1 MVLIF
6 QIYSSREL
14 EETLNKIREIL
25 SDDKH
30 DWDQR
35 TNAVNFLSDF
45 KCGWLYFLIYGWLH
59 ILKMLFFAITLTILK
74 GSFIL
79 HFKTMSFHVSN
90 HFGISFKQVFFKG
103 LKYSFVDI
111 WVEAFLKALVIVGF
125 FSISLKLHTLQVN
138 C

>member
-1 MVLIF
+1 MLLMF

-45 KCGWLYFLIYGWLH
+45 NCGVNVFHITQMTGYFKKMFLVITFLKIKATLILD
-59 ILKMLFFAITLTILK
+59 
-74 GSFIL
+74 S
-79 HFKTMSFHVSN
+79 KTFSFHVSN
-90 HFGISFKQVFFKG
+90 HF
-103 LKYSFVDI
+103 
-111 WVEAFLKALVIVGF
+111 
-125 FSISLKLHTLQVN
+125 
-138 C
+138 

>member
-1 MVLIF
+1 MLLMF

-45 KCGWLYFLIYGWLH
+45 NCGVNVFHITQMTGYFKKMFLVITFLKIKATLILD
-59 ILKMLFFAITLTILK
+59 
-74 GSFIL
+74 S
-79 HFKTMSFHVSN
+79 KTFSFHVSN
-90 HFGISFKQVFFKG
+90 HFWIRFCKDFKRLKCIFLTSKWKLFQKLSCMVFVVVFF
-103 LKYSFVDI
+103 
-111 WVEAFLKALVIVGF
+111 FLHI
-125 FSISLKLHTLQVN
+125 LHVN

>member
-45 KCGWLYFLIYGWLH
+45 KCGWVVFSNMWVTAYF
-59 ILKMLFFAITLTILK
+59 KMLFLAVTLTILK

-90 HFGISFKQVFFKG
+90 HFGISFKQVFFEG
-103 LKYSFVDI
+103 LKYIFVDI
-111 WVEAFLKALVIVGF
+111 
-125 FSISLKLHTLQVN
+125 
-138 C
+138 